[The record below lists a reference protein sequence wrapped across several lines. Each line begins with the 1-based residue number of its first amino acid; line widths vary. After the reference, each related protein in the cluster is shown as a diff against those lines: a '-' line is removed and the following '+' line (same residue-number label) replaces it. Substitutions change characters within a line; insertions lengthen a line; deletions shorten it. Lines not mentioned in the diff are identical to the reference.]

1 METRTSNKRACPE
14 TQAEVKAHVIRQWGR
29 MLSRAR
35 VQIHLDQVIKVMISL
50 AVPLMSMLKQ
60 VLAVMIR
67 VADPEEMDVI
77 QDLVNNMVQDQKRAE
92 KGRHRKKDAKIHH
105 SPRSKMSSSM
115 GSFEVIT
122 ESSKQS
128 HRSRPASSNQY
139 PVQEKMK
146 TCFCGLTPQLLT
158 CRKEGANFMKR
169 FYRCPK
175 PYQHQTQCEF
185 FAWTEDT
192 KAEEYEKLN
201 HQSVSSE
208 KPPKSKNTKKKS
220 KPASDTES
228 SASSGSEV
236 DLSPSPTRSSPK
248 TPTRIPACQHEW
260 NRRGTNAHVK
270 VKTCHRCG
278 LQEMFRYRDGQKTTK
293 YVDVSN
299 LKKSGRPRAVS
310 P

>member
-1 METRTSNKRACPE
+1 MSSGSGVACSQGP
-14 TQAEVKAHVIRQWGR
+14 
-29 MLSRAR
+29 R

-139 PVQEKMK
+139 PAQEKMK

-158 CRKEGANFMKR
+158 CRKEGANFMREILSVPQAIPAPDTMRILRMDGGHQSGGVRETQSPECFFGEAAQVQKHKEEIQARLRHRVQCLQRKR
-169 FYRCPK
+169 SGLEPK
-175 PYQHQTQCEF
+175 PNKIFSQDTNKNPSVSARVEPQGHQTPMSRSRLVIDVDCRRC
-185 FAWTEDT
+185 FAIET
-192 KAEEYEKLN
+192 ARR
-201 HQSVSSE
+201 
-208 KPPKSKNTKKKS
+208 PPSTWM
-220 KPASDTES
+220 
-228 SASSGSEV
+228 SATS
-236 DLSPSPTRSSPK
+236 RSQVVPE
-248 TPTRIPACQHEW
+248 Q
-260 NRRGTNAHVK
+260 
-270 VKTCHRCG
+270 
-278 LQEMFRYRDGQKTTK
+278 
-293 YVDVSN
+293 
-299 LKKSGRPRAVS
+299 
-310 P
+310 